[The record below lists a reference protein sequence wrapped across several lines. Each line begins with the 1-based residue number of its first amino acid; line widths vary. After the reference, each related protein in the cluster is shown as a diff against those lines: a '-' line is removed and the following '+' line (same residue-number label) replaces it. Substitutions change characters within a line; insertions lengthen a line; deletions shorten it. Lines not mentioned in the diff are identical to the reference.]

1 MAPDGRV
8 DGDPEEEEVGL
19 DDVGLDDE
27 AAWEQ
32 AMADVQP
39 LGDEDP
45 GVEVEA
51 PAGPESGLAERFRQR
66 QDATPT
72 VTGDTSFAFD
82 RRTYERLREGRIP
95 IEGQVDLHG
104 CTQEEAFTAVN
115 KFLDEA
121 WFDGRRCL
129 LVITGKGTAR
139 DGGGV
144 LRSNVPGWITD
155 GPHRDRLIGIGPADS
170 RHGGD
175 GALYVLLRRARDPVL
190 G

>member
-1 MAPDGRV
+1 MAPEGRV
-8 DGDPEEEEVGL
+8 DGDPEEEEVAM
-19 DDVGLDDE
+19 DDE
-27 AAWEQ
+27 AAWAQ

-39 LGDEDP
+39 LDDDGGAP
-45 GVEVEA
+45 VESDGGGE
-51 PAGPESGLAERFRQR
+51 GLAERFRQR

-72 VTGDTSFAFD
+72 VTGDTTFAFD
-82 RRTYERLREGRIP
+82 RRTYERLKEGHIA
-95 IEGQVDLHG
+95 IEGEVDLHN
-104 CTQEEAFTAVN
+104 CTQEEAFTTVN

-121 WFDGRRCL
+121 WFEGRRCL

-144 LRSNVPGWITD
+144 LRSDVPRWITE
-155 GPHRDRLIGIGPADS
+155 GSHRDRLIGIGPADP

-175 GALYVLLRRARDPVL
+175 GALYVLLRRARDPVI

>member
-8 DGDPEEEEVGL
+8 DGDPEEEEVGA
-19 DDVGLDDE
+19 DDE
-27 AAWEQ
+27 SAWEQ

-39 LGDEDP
+39 LGDKIEGVD
-45 GVEVEA
+45 GVEVES
-51 PAGPESGLAERFRQR
+51 GPGEGLAEHFRQR

-72 VTGDTSFAFD
+72 VTGDTTFAFD
-82 RRTYERLREGRIP
+82 RRTYERLKEGRIA

-104 CTQEEAFTAVN
+104 CTQEEAFAAVN

-121 WFDGRRCL
+121 WFEGRRCL

-144 LRSNVPGWITD
+144 LRSDVPHWITE
-155 GPHRDRLIGIGPADS
+155 GAHRERLIGIGPADS

-175 GALYVLLRRARDPVL
+175 GALYVLLRRPKDPVI

>member
-19 DDVGLDDE
+19 DDEG
-27 AAWEQ
+27 AWEQ
-32 AMADVQP
+32 AMADVEP
-39 LGDEDP
+39 LGEKIEDP
-45 GVEVEA
+45 DE
-51 PAGPESGLAERFRQR
+51 PDAGPGSENGLAEHFRQR

-72 VTGDTSFAFD
+72 VTGDTTFAFD
-82 RRTYERLREGRIP
+82 RRTYERLKEGRIP

-104 CTQEEAFTAVN
+104 CTQEEAFVAVN

-121 WFDGRRCL
+121 WFEGRRCL

-144 LRSNVPGWITD
+144 LRSAVPGWITD
-155 GPHRDRLIGIGPADS
+155 GAHRERLIGIGPADG

-175 GALYVLLRRARDPVL
+175 GALYVLLRRPRDPVI

>member
-8 DGDPEEEEVGL
+8 DGSPEEEEEVGM
-19 DDVGLDDE
+19 DDE

-39 LGDEDP
+39 LGDTVESAEP
-45 GVEVEA
+45 GADE
-51 PAGPESGLAERFRQR
+51 GPTEGLAERFRQR

-72 VTGDTSFAFD
+72 VTGDTTFAFD
-82 RRTYERLREGRIP
+82 RRTYERVKEGHIA
-95 IEGQVDLHG
+95 IEGQVDLHN
-104 CTQEEAFTAVN
+104 CTQEEAFEAVN

-121 WFDGRRCL
+121 WFEGRRCL
-129 LVITGKGTAR
+129 LVVTGKGTAR

-144 LRSNVPGWITD
+144 LRSDVPRWITE
-155 GPHRDRLIGIGPADS
+155 GAHRERLIGIGPADP

-175 GALYVLLRRARDPVL
+175 GALYVLLRRPRDPVI